1 MFVQFLSKTV
11 PEDVKEELSS
21 PIKIEE
27 VEGVLKRMGKGKVP
41 GVDGLPVEFY
51 ISFFNV
57 LGPYLVEIVRE
68 VLESNNVKGSMSTGV
83 MILLYKKGERADI
96 TNYRPL
102 AMLTV
107 DYKIIAK
114 LLADRLKKALP
125 HVVHVDQMWGSG
137 P

>member
-1 MFVQFLSKTV
+1 
-11 PEDVKEELSS
+11 
-21 PIKIEE
+21 
-27 VEGVLKRMGKGKVP
+27 
-41 GVDGLPVEFY
+41 
-51 ISFFNV
+51 
-57 LGPYLVEIVRE
+57 VEIVRE

-125 HVVHVDQMWGSG
+125 HVVHVDQTWGSG
-137 P
+137 Y